1 MPLKLSSCR
10 MNKRPDYVQEGA
22 DAHSRGVRRALC
34 PYLPGT
40 VPEELWLKGWD
51 EAKAKRDRFLSEDDE

>member
-1 MPLKLSSCR
+1 MDE
-10 MNKRPDYVQEGA
+10 RPDYVQEGVQA
-22 DAHSRGVRRALC
+22 FSRGTARELC

-51 EAKAKRDRFLSEDDE
+51 EAKAKRDRSLSEDDG